1 MLAHREHSM
10 LILRK
15 LVRATCLRRTKAHP
29 CLAEALKLPAKR
41 EVVEVVELGKRE
53 REVYEFFKR
62 RFYLLA
68 AAGGDG
74 GGGEQGPAAAA
85 RSRGGG
91 GGAKAVGTKRRSS
104 KKKKNEKED
113 MPGKMRRK
121 SAGNIVILLSVLRRI
136 CDHGEALLPQAAL
149 EVWRNPDAS
158 VLGWD
163 ALEEAVETG
172 RSCGVC
178 GDGVK
183 NGEDGEKR
191 EVDLTVELPCGKHV
205 VCETCATPAADDVV
219 LTCTKCLTAED
230 ASSVSI
236 LPYGVASAYSPSSKV
251 SALLRNILVTLRT
264 TGSASGN
271 VDPVKRSVSFFSLI
285 SSIRH

>member
-1 MLAHREHSM
+1 MLTHRQYSTLM
-10 LILRK
+10 LRN

-29 CLAEALKLPAKR
+29 CLAEALRLPAKR
-41 EVVEVVELGKRE
+41 EVVEVVELGERE

-62 RFYLLA
+62 RFYLFA

-74 GGGEQGPAAAA
+74 GGG
-85 RSRGGG
+85 GG
-91 GGAKAVGTKRRSS
+91 GGAKAVGVKRASR
-104 KKKKNEKED
+104 KKKKTEKED
-113 MPGKMRRK
+113 MPGKIRRK

-136 CDHGEALLPQAAL
+136 CDHGEALLPQTAL
-149 EVWRNPDAS
+149 EVWRNRDAG

-163 ALEEAVETG
+163 MLEEAVETE

-178 GDGVK
+178 DEGVE
-183 NGEDGEKR
+183 NGEDGGKN

-205 VCETCATPAADDVV
+205 VCETCATPETDDVV
-219 LTCTKCLTAED
+219 RTCTKCSTAED
-230 ASSVSI
+230 ASSVST
-236 LPYGVASAYSPSSKV
+236 LPCGVESAYSPSSKV

-264 TGSASGN
+264 TSSASGN

-285 SSIRH
+285 LSIGH